1 LIDRNGLLKP
11 AFQQNKRMSYQD
23 LLDDPHL
30 SDSMKIVQG
39 FKWRLDTAHFC
50 GADALEVVGD
60 IWFSRMDSAC
70 G

>member
-11 AFQQNKRMSYQD
+11 AFQQNKKMSYQD
-23 LLDDPHL
+23 LLGDSHL

-39 FKWRLDTAHFC
+39 CKWRLNTAHFC
-50 GADALEVVGD
+50 GADTQEVVGD
-60 IWFSRMDSAC
+60 IRFSRMESAC